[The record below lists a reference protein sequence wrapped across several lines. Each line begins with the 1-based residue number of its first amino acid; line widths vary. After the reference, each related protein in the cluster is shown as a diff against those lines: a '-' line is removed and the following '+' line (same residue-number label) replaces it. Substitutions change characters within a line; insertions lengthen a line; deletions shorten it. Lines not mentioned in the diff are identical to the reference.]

1 MELKREELFNNG
13 TAVVYYL
20 PDYKL
25 IENVWLKKAA
35 LDSEA
40 YRKPF
45 LVALDFVKN
54 NENKVVYYLSDIRNQ
69 GVVPVTEK
77 TWFRNVAFPQAA
89 EAGVRYGAVVT
100 NANIFKIYYMNAI
113 IKVGNVFNLPVK
125 TFSDWQKAFDWLVG
139 QNLH

>member
-1 MELKREELFNNG
+1 MDIERQEIFNNG

-20 PDYKL
+20 PEYKL
-25 IENVWLKKAA
+25 VENVWQKKVA

-45 LVALDFVKN
+45 LAALEFVK
-54 NENKVVYYLSDIRNQ
+54 EKPVVYYLSDIRNQ
-69 GVVPVTEK
+69 GVVPVSEK
-77 TWFRNVAFPQAA
+77 NWFRTVAFPQAA
-89 EAGVRYGAVVT
+89 AAGVKYGAVVT
-100 NANIFKIYYMNAI
+100 YANIFKIYYMNAI

-139 QNLH
+139 QKVH